1 MTSTAEWLE
10 SIGLGEYAQRF
21 ADNAIDMPILRD
33 LTDQDLKELGVL
45 LGHRRKMLRAIAEL
59 GEASS
64 IASARPATEPKP
76 ESSGEAERR
85 YLTLMFC
92 DLVGSTALST
102 RLDPEDM
109 WRVVASYQAAIGA
122 VIGRYQG
129 MIAQYMGDGVLAY
142 FGYPVAHEDSA
153 VQAVRAA
160 LEIVDAVAKLRTD
173 IGNALQVRIGIAT
186 GTVVVSELLVSEIS
200 AEQATIGETPNLA
213 ARLQTLAKPGTI
225 LICPNTRQLTG
236 GYFNYRDLGPVSLK
250 GWARPV
256 SASQVLGTS
265 GVEGRFEAMHS
276 DKLPSLF
283 GREEEI
289 DLLLR
294 RWRHATREEG
304 RVVVLTGEPGI
315 GKSHIALALNERLHS
330 ESHTTLRYFC
340 SAHHTNSA
348 LFPFINQ
355 LERAAGFKHNDSP
368 AEKLAKLN
376 ALLALSTDN
385 PEHVAVLASLF
396 ALPTDN
402 RYGLKDLTPQ
412 KRKEKT
418 FEALLAQ
425 LDALATRQPVLL
437 IFEDV
442 HWMDPTSRELLAATV
457 EHMPQLRALLLVT
470 ARPQF
475 MAPWLSYP
483 HLTTITLTRLARRD
497 GAALILKVTA
507 GKTLPKEVMDQI
519 LDHTDGVPLFIEEI
533 TKTVLEGG
541 LLRERDGAY
550 VLEGPLP
557 PLAIPTTLQA
567 TLTVRLDRLSP
578 VREVAQIGAVVGREF
593 HYELLNAVAGLPKQ
607 KLDEALDQLVRS
619 ELMFRR
625 GEIPHAVYT
634 FKHALVRDA
643 AYAGLLKSRRVHL
656 HAAIAKALEQEFP
669 EVVQTQPE
677 IVAYHYT
684 QASSCAQA
692 LHYWYEA
699 GKQSMARSA
708 LNEAVSHLREGLKQ
722 IPNIDDPMLRKRSE
736 LLLQTSLGNSLRAIE
751 GWSTESVKHAYTRA
765 LQLCKESG
773 LDEHAFPAVF
783 GLWTWN
789 FPRATLGEAQ
799 ALAEHLLTI
808 AETIDDSVCKV
819 LAREALGF
827 TLFAQGNFAGA
838 HAELER
844 SISLC
849 EDSKA
854 AAYLDLSAQDPRVHV
869 RSYDGMTLW
878 LLGYPDR
885 ALRICAE
892 ACRYAD
898 ASQHPFSQAIARTI
912 SLRVHQFRGDAAVVT
927 EQANAAIAFCEER
940 GFVHYLALALILR
953 GWARA
958 SQGEFEKGIA
968 EIQEGLKK
976 ERATGALLFES
987 YSLGLLADACMKN
1000 KRYEQAFEFL
1010 EQARLRLDDDNSE
1023 RFYAAE
1029 IYRLLGET
1037 YLRSNQNLDQA
1048 KHYFAKGL
1056 EIARLQKSKSLELRL
1071 CLSICDLYELGECD
1085 DKHRS
1090 ELRDVYGSFSEGFET
1105 ADLVKAKATLENE
1118 GIRLAGAR

>member
-1 MTSTAEWLE
+1 MRGTAEWLE

-21 ADNAIDMPILRD
+21 AENAIDLSVLRD

-59 GEASS
+59 DVT
-64 IASARPATEPKP
+64 SATAPTAPATEPEREP
-76 ESSGEAERR
+76 SDEAERR
-85 YLTLMFC
+85 HLTVMFC

-122 VIGRYQG
+122 VIGRHQG
-129 MIAQYMGDGVLAY
+129 MIAQYLGDGVLAY

-160 LEIVDAVAKLRTD
+160 LEIVGAVASLRTNV
-173 IGNALQVRIGIAT
+173 GTALQVRIGIAT
-186 GTVVVSELLVSEIS
+186 GTVVVRELLVNEIP
-200 AEQATIGETPNLA
+200 AEQAIVGETPNLA
-213 ARLQTLAKPGTI
+213 ARLQTLAEPGTV
-225 LICPNTRQLTG
+225 LIGPITRQLTG
-236 GYFNYRDLGPVSLK
+236 GYFDYRDLGPLTLK
-250 GWARPV
+250 GWAEPV
-256 SASQVLGTS
+256 PVWQVLGTS
-265 GVEGRFEAMHS
+265 GVEGRFEAMHTN
-276 DKLPSLF
+276 KLPPLF

-289 DLLLR
+289 DLLFR
-294 RWRHATREEG
+294 RWRQATQEEG

-315 GKSHIALALNERLHS
+315 GKSHIALALGGRL
-330 ESHTTLRYFC
+330 ENQSHITLRYFC
-340 SAHHTNSA
+340 SAHHTHSA
-348 LFPFINQ
+348 LFPFVNQ
-355 LERAAGFKHNDSP
+355 LERAAGFKYSDTP

-385 PEHVAVLASLF
+385 PEHVAVLANLL
-396 ALPTDN
+396 ALPADDHY
-402 RYGLKDLTPQ
+402 RLRDLTPQ

-418 FEALLAQ
+418 FAALLAQ
-425 LDALATRQPVLL
+425 LDGLAARQPVLM

-442 HWMDPTSRELLAATV
+442 HWIDPTSLELLAATV
-457 EHMPQLRALLLVT
+457 EHVPQLRVLLLVT

-475 MAPWLSYP
+475 MPPWRSHP
-483 HLTTITLTRLARRD
+483 HLTTIALTRLDRRD
-497 GAALILKVTA
+497 GTALVLRVA
-507 GKTLPKEVMDQI
+507 GGKTLPKEVMERI
-519 LDHTDGVPLFIEEI
+519 LAHTDGVPLFIEEL
-533 TKTVLEGG
+533 TKMVLEGG
-541 LLRERDGAY
+541 LLREGDGEF
-550 VLEGPLP
+550 VLDGPLP

-567 TLTVRLDRLSP
+567 SLTARLDRLSP

-625 GEIPHAVYT
+625 GETPHAVYT

-669 EVVQTQPE
+669 DVVQTQPE

-684 QASSCAQA
+684 QASSYENA

-736 LLLQTSLGNSLRAIE
+736 LLLQTSLGNSLRAVE

-783 GLWTWN
+783 GLWTWHYL
-789 FPRATLGEAQ
+789 RATLGEAQ
-799 ALAEHLLTI
+799 ALAEHLLTT
-808 AETIDDSVCKV
+808 AETTDDSVCKV
-819 LAREALGF
+819 LAHQALGF
-827 TLFAQGNFAGA
+827 TLFAQGKFASA

-927 EQANAAIAFCEER
+927 EQANAAIAFCEEH

-968 EIQEGLKK
+968 EIQEGLEK
-976 ERATGALLFES
+976 ERATGALLLES
-987 YSLGLLADACMKN
+987 YSLGLLSDSCIKN
-1000 KRYEQAFEFL
+1000 KRFGEAFEFL
-1010 EQARLRLDDDNSE
+1010 EQARLRLDDHNSA

-1029 IYRLLGET
+1029 IYRLIGET
-1037 YLRSNQNLDQA
+1037 YLRSNQNLNQA
-1048 KHYFAKGL
+1048 RHHFSKGL
-1056 EIARLQKSKSLELRL
+1056 EIAREQKAKSLELRL
-1071 CLSICDLYELGECD
+1071 CLSICDSYALKGNAG
-1085 DKHRS
+1085 KHHS
-1090 ELRDVYGSFSEGFET
+1090 ELKEIYGSFSEGFDT
-1105 ADLVKAKATLENE
+1105 GDLVKARAMLENE
-1118 GIRLAGAR
+1118 NIRLAGAR